1 MPGVGGKFGKF
12 GSLLGGLV
20 SRFGSLGNVSKFA
33 VGAIGKL
40 TIPLTII
47 STVFTIA
54 YQKLGWFKQGIHD
67 LGRLWN
73 ETVGNLDFSWISKFT
88 KGIGTAWDKT
98 KEFSAKLLE
107 LTPMF
112 KMLKVSFDGIHKG
125 VAKATDKVDVFGE
138 GVSKETKSALGSFVN
153 YSEKSSKILEKMR
166 INHGEITQKESQEL
180 TNLNKNE

>member
-1 MPGVGGKFGKF
+1 MPGVGGKFGKL
-12 GSLLGGLV
+12 GSLLGGLI

-40 TIPLTII
+40 TLPLTII
-47 STVFTIA
+47 TTVFTIA

-73 ETVGNLDFSWISKFT
+73 ETAGSLDFSWIGKFT

-98 KEFSAKLLE
+98 KDLAAKVIE
-107 LTPMF
+107 LTPNFQILRMNF
-112 KMLKVSFDGIHKG
+112 EAIHKG
-125 VAKATDKVDVFGE
+125 VAKATDKVDVFGK

-153 YSEKSSKILEKMR
+153 YSEKSSKILDKMR

-180 TNLNKNE
+180 TNLNKK